1 MILKSME
8 RIIIGIAGGTASGK
22 TTLAD
27 ILVTESGK
35 ANALIVRLDNYYRN
49 RTDLS
54 LNKRAALNY
63 DHPDAFDVELVV
75 QHLKALK
82 QGKTIHQPTYDYVNH
97 LRAEAPI
104 ETIAAPVIIVEGI
117 LTFAIPNLLKLL
129 DFKIY
134 VDTPSDIRVLRRVQ
148 RDIEERGR
156 TFASVKEQYSNT
168 VRPMHD
174 LFVEPSKVHAD
185 IIVPEGGFNPK
196 ATDLLLTKVASLVQ
210 EFRQSEKS
218 KK

>member
-1 MILKSME
+1 ME

-27 ILVTESGK
+27 ILVTDSGK
-35 ANALIVRLDNYYRN
+35 DNAIILRLDNYYRH

-54 LNKRAALNY
+54 LNKRALLNY
-63 DHPDAFDVELVV
+63 DHPDAFDVELILK
-75 QHLKALK
+75 HLKALK
-82 QGKTIHQPTYDYVNH
+82 SGKSISQPTYDYVHH
-97 LRAEAPI
+97 LRAKDTI
-104 ETIAAPVIIVEGI
+104 ETLAAPVIIVEGI
-117 LTFAIPNLLKLL
+117 LTFAIPSLLTFL

-134 VDTPSDIRVLRRVQ
+134 VDTPADIRVLRRVQ

-156 TFASVKEQYSNT
+156 TFASVKEQYTKT

-174 LFVEPSKVHAD
+174 AFVEPSKVNAD
-185 IIVPEGGFNPK
+185 IIVPEGAFNPK
-196 ATDLLLTKVASLVQ
+196 ATDLLLTKVASLVA
-210 EFRQSEKS
+210 EFRHAEQR

>member
-1 MILKSME
+1 ME

-27 ILVTESGK
+27 ILVTDSGK
-35 ANALIVRLDNYYRN
+35 DNAIILRLDNYYRH

-54 LNKRAALNY
+54 LNKRALLNY
-63 DHPDAFDVELVV
+63 DHPDAFDVELILK
-75 QHLKALK
+75 HLKALK
-82 QGKTIHQPTYDYVNH
+82 SGKSISQPTYDYVHH
-97 LRAEAPI
+97 LRAKETI
-104 ETIAAPVIIVEGI
+104 ETLAAPVIIVEGI
-117 LTFAIPNLLKLL
+117 LTFAIPSLLTFL

-134 VDTPSDIRVLRRVQ
+134 VDTPADIRVLRRVQ

-156 TFASVKEQYSNT
+156 TFASVKEQYTKT

-174 LFVEPSKVHAD
+174 AFVEPSKVNAD
-185 IIVPEGGFNPK
+185 IIVPEGAFNPK
-196 ATDLLLTKVASLVQ
+196 ATDLLLTKVASLVA
-210 EFRQSEKS
+210 EFRHAEQR

>member
-35 ANALIVRLDNYYRN
+35 DNALIVRLDNYYRN
-49 RTDLS
+49 QTNLT
-54 LNKRAALNY
+54 LKKRAALNY
-63 DHPDAFDVELVV
+63 DHPDAFDVALVV

-82 QGKTIHQPTYDYVNH
+82 LGKTIHQPTYDFVNH
-97 LRAEAPI
+97 LRAKATI
-104 ETIAAPVIIVEGI
+104 ETISAPVIIVEGI
-117 LTFAIPNLLKLL
+117 LTFAIPNILKLL

-134 VDTPSDIRVLRRVQ
+134 VDTPADIRVLRRVQ

-156 TFASVKEQYSNT
+156 TLASVKDQYSNT

-174 LFVEPSKVHAD
+174 LFVEPSKVYAD
-185 IIVPEGGFNPK
+185 IIVPEGAFNPK
-196 ATDLLLTKVASLVQ
+196 ATDLLLTKVASLVA
-210 EFRQSEKS
+210 EFHQSEKL

>member
-97 LRAEAPI
+97 LRAEATV
-104 ETIAAPVIIVEGI
+104 ETIAAPVIIIEGI

-156 TFASVKEQYSNT
+156 TFASVKEQYSKT

>member
-1 MILKSME
+1 ME

-97 LRAEAPI
+97 LRAEATI
-104 ETIAAPVIIVEGI
+104 ETIAAPVIIIEGI

-156 TFASVKEQYSNT
+156 TFASVKEQYSKT

>member
-1 MILKSME
+1 MIRQSME

-27 ILVTESGK
+27 ILVTDSGK
-35 ANALIVRLDNYYRN
+35 DNAIILRLDNYYRH

-54 LNKRAALNY
+54 LNKRALLNY
-63 DHPDAFDVELVV
+63 DHPDAFDVELILK
-75 QHLKALK
+75 HLKALK
-82 QGKTIHQPTYDYVNH
+82 SGKSISQPTYDYVHH
-97 LRAEAPI
+97 LRAKETI
-104 ETIAAPVIIVEGI
+104 ETLAAPVIIVEGI
-117 LTFAIPNLLKLL
+117 LTFAIPSLLTFL

-134 VDTPSDIRVLRRVQ
+134 VDTPADIRVLRRVQ

-156 TFASVKEQYSNT
+156 TFASVKEQYTKT

-174 LFVEPSKVHAD
+174 AFVEPSKVNAD
-185 IIVPEGGFNPK
+185 IIVPEGAFNPK
-196 ATDLLLTKVASLVQ
+196 ATDLLLTKVASLVA
-210 EFRQSEKS
+210 EFRHAEQR

>member
-1 MILKSME
+1 MIRQSME

-27 ILVTESGK
+27 ILVTDSGK
-35 ANALIVRLDNYYRN
+35 DNAIILRLDNYYRH

-54 LNKRAALNY
+54 LNKRALLNY
-63 DHPDAFDVELVV
+63 DHPDAFDVELILK
-75 QHLKALK
+75 HLKALK
-82 QGKTIHQPTYDYVNH
+82 SGKSISQPTYDYVHH
-97 LRAEAPI
+97 LRAKDTI
-104 ETIAAPVIIVEGI
+104 ETLAAPVIIVEGI
-117 LTFAIPNLLKLL
+117 LTFAIPSLLTFL

-134 VDTPSDIRVLRRVQ
+134 VDTPADIRVLRRVQ

-156 TFASVKEQYSNT
+156 TFASVKEQYTKT

-174 LFVEPSKVHAD
+174 AFVEPSKVNAD
-185 IIVPEGGFNPK
+185 IIVPEGAFNPK
-196 ATDLLLTKVASLVQ
+196 ATDLLLTKVASLVA
-210 EFRQSEKS
+210 EFRHAEQR

>member
-1 MILKSME
+1 ME

-97 LRAEAPI
+97 LRAEATV
-104 ETIAAPVIIVEGI
+104 ETIAAPVIIIEGI

-156 TFASVKEQYSNT
+156 TFASVKEQYSKT

>member
-1 MILKSME
+1 MIRQSME

-27 ILVTESGK
+27 ILVTDSGK
-35 ANALIVRLDNYYRN
+35 GNAIILRLDNYYRN

-54 LNKRAALNY
+54 LNKRALLNY
-63 DHPDAFDVELVV
+63 DHPDAFDIELII
-75 QHLKALK
+75 QHLTSLK
-82 QGKTIHQPTYDYVNH
+82 KGKTILQPTYDYVNH
-97 LRAEAPI
+97 LRAKA
-104 ETIAAPVIIVEGI
+104 TVKTVAAPVIIVEGI
-117 LTFAIPNLLKLL
+117 LTFAIAKLLKQL

-134 VDTPSDIRVLRRVQ
+134 VDTPADIRVLRRVQ
-148 RDIEERGR
+148 RDIEDRGR

-185 IIVPEGGFNPK
+185 IIVPEGAFNPK
-196 ATDLLLTKVASLVQ
+196 ATDLLLTKVASLVA
-210 EFRQSEKS
+210 EFRQSEKL